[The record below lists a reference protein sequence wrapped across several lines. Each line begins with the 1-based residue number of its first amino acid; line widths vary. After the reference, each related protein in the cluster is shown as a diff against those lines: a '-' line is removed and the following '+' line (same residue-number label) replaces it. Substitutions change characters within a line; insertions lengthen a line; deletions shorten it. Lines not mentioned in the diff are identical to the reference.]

1 MFLNI
6 FFTIV
11 YILGVYYL
19 IQYRMSIKKAV
30 DLSKEALFPQTEEEF
45 RGILIPTEYKEMEP
59 LSKSTRSY
67 KFVKWGTVV
76 AIVVLL
82 GLLIVILTTDFLGS
96 SFFSMAYLFFVIIS
110 AIRHRGN
117 LFILPKGIILQG
129 RYFSYSRVKEYEVE
143 RIVRWHDL
151 YGINDRMNFSYKLT
165 IKVKGFFPLV
175 NFVVVEKEEH
185 LEKIIHLLETG
196 GVQGKRIAESTQHSA
211 PNMTTK
217 P

>member
-1 MFLNI
+1 MFLNF

-30 DLSKEALFPQTEEEF
+30 DLSKEALFPKTEEEF
-45 RGILIPTEYKEMEP
+45 RGIFIPTEYREMEP

-96 SFFSMAYLFFVIIS
+96 SFFSMAYLFCHHQCYSPPRESLYIT
-110 AIRHRGN
+110 
-117 LFILPKGIILQG
+117 KGHYPTG
-129 RYFSYSRVKEYEVE
+129 
-143 RIVRWHDL
+143 
-151 YGINDRMNFSYKLT
+151 T
-165 IKVKGFFPLV
+165 IFYL
-175 NFVVVEKEEH
+175 
-185 LEKIIHLLETG
+185 
-196 GVQGKRIAESTQHSA
+196 
-211 PNMTTK
+211 
-217 P
+217 